1 MEDFFRFVQQD
12 IRGGVTIIFSCLVLI
27 CVACMLDM
35 WTAIDAAR
43 ANKERIRSKP
53 LRKTGVKIVDYFRLL
68 VFFVMIDT
76 LGLCFPWYL
85 MPYGTIIG
93 TLGVL
98 AVEGFSVIENMR
110 KKKSHAADV
119 ADVVGKI
126 VSCVTK
132 EEAEKIIETLRDQ
145 QTNHKNKNYNKE

>member
-1 MEDFFRFVQQD
+1 MEQFFAFIQHD
-12 IRGGVTIIFSCLVLI
+12 IRSGMTIIFACLVLI
-27 CVACMLDM
+27 CVACLIDM

-43 ANKERIRSKP
+43 TNKERIRSKP

-68 VFFVMIDT
+68 MFFVMIDL
-76 LGLCFPWYL
+76 LGLCFVWYN
-85 MPYGTIIG
+85 MPYGAIIG

-119 ADVVGKI
+119 AEVVGKI

-132 EEAEKIIETLRDQ
+132 EEAEKIIEALRDQ
-145 QTNHKNKNYNKE
+145 QTNHKNKN